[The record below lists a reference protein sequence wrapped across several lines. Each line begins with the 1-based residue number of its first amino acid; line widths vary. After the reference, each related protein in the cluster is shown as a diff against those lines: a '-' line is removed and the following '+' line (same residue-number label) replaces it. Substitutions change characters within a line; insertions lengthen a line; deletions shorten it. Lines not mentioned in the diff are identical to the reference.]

1 MKNPEIPVA
10 GIGRGPGSQPAEADG
25 AELAYLAMPKTMN
38 TYSPPLFPCADEAP
52 GREAAIGQL
61 RELLD
66 ALYRYRPGAAP
77 CVIDLVG
84 LGPDE
89 RGFLEDALGEG
100 EVSARFEDGDATAK
114 VQETRLAGVWRLRA
128 RGFHGGVQRDTLEV
142 ADVPAMLRHRAFD
155 PAAGRVEIGGR
166 IPRGVVNAPPVL
178 VELADR
184 AAAWKVGNPPH
195 VVNLTLLPQ
204 TAEDLDFLRSRL
216 GTGNVTLLSRGYG
229 NCRVTATGLRNV
241 WWVQY
246 FNSEDALILNTL
258 EVADI
263 PAVALA
269 APEDIEDSAE
279 RLAEIL
285 ETVA

>member
-1 MKNPEIPVA
+1 
-10 GIGRGPGSQPAEADG
+10 
-25 AELAYLAMPKTMN
+25 
-38 TYSPPLFPCADEAP
+38 
-52 GREAAIGQL
+52 
-61 RELLD
+61 
-66 ALYRYRPGAAP
+66 
-77 CVIDLVG
+77 
-84 LGPDE
+84 
-89 RGFLEDALGEG
+89 
-100 EVSARFEDGDATAK
+100 
-114 VQETRLAGVWRLRA
+114 
-128 RGFHGGVQRDTLEV
+128 
-142 ADVPAMLRHRAFD
+142 MLRHRAFD

-166 IPRGVVNAPPVL
+166 IARGVVNAPPVL

-269 APEDIEDSAE
+269 APEDIEDSAK